1 MILAHCAAIGYILLT
16 IGLASPEG
24 SAMVA
29 GNSPS
34 SYGLPVEKII
44 TPEDVRSILAIAKKH
59 SERDHLFF
67 CVAAN
72 TGLRL
77 SEVGHLMVDDVL
89 SNNRLLVT
97 RRKKKEL
104 RPEII
109 DVAAPI
115 HAMLVERAKQYE
127 CGYLFPGR
135 CAPCFI
141 RHRSKPPEQFCIGGH
156 TSLRDIQR
164 RWSLTIAEAG
174 LLMRG
179 RGIHSLRHTAIT
191 SVYNTTRDILKAQI
205 FAGHSSPTIT
215 MSYAHVLDMQETL
228 AKMPVVK

>member
-164 RWSLTIAEAG
+164 R
-174 LLMRG
+174 
-179 RGIHSLRHTAIT
+179 
-191 SVYNTTRDILKAQI
+191 
-205 FAGHSSPTIT
+205 
-215 MSYAHVLDMQETL
+215 
-228 AKMPVVK
+228 